1 VDDSNLTG
9 RNSLRSKVGEA
20 LGVHTGGGGGSSLK
34 DEVGEASDVGESGL
48 LLSAR
53 PGFGDQTPARH
64 QITFCSR
71 AHTHKHTDSNKHS
84 DKRWGKIFKSQNT
97 IERCWK
103 SIEVFGNVKF

>member
-1 VDDSNLTG
+1 MDDSNLTG

-34 DEVGEASDVGESGL
+34 DEVGDASEVGESGL

-53 PGFGDQTPARH
+53 PGLGDQTPARH

-71 AHTHKHTDSNKHS
+71 IAHKHTPNHTQS
-84 DKRWGKIFKSQNT
+84 DNRLQQISKSQN
-97 IERCWK
+97 
-103 SIEVFGNVKF
+103 